1 MDQGPLSVSIN
12 VMLLLSADLC
22 WDHKCWSCHMQPQ
35 CRPLRHPKYPKS
47 KTLVTHVLHDLTSTS
62 ESKDRS
68 CVQISGL
75 PGMKLWHHTSHFR
88 RNHGKLRVWPRDAKG
103 PELNDNIEI
112 CRSRPHRAPRRG
124 CASDL
129 TMRLLRFAT
138 CLSPCYRE
146 PPAVSSHL

>member
-22 WDHKCWSCHMQPQ
+22 WDHKCWSCHMQPH

-68 CVQISGL
+68 CIQISGL

-103 PELNDNIEI
+103 LCYT
-112 CRSRPHRAPRRG
+112 CRGSLRCNPSLLGSPSLGKRFACTGVLPCCLVLSECRPHTQVRA
-124 CASDL
+124 S
-129 TMRLLRFAT
+129 
-138 CLSPCYRE
+138 
-146 PPAVSSHL
+146 